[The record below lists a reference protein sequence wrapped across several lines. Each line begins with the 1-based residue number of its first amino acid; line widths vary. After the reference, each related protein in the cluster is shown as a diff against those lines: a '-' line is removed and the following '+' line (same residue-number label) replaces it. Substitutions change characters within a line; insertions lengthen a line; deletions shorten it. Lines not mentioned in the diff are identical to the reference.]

1 MDTKTY
7 RYFDIILGIFVAVL
21 IISNI
26 TSSAKIVDWG
36 FSVFGIRMAFDS
48 GTILFPITYIF
59 GDILTEVYGYKRSRR
74 VIWTGFFSLGLAAF
88 VFWLVSIMPGE
99 STWQGYAGDNAYQ
112 AILGGMSSGGIVIA
126 SLTAYWMGEF
136 SNSFILAKMKLLT
149 SGRWLWTRTIGS
161 TLVGELVDTM
171 VFVAVASA
179 FQVFPWSLFVTL
191 TITNY
196 IFKVGVEVVMTPL
209 TYAVVRALKRAEHED
224 FYDRE
229 TNFSPFAIS

>member
-1 MDTKTY
+1 MVTETIVNEVNIDVRPRVAY
-7 RYFDIILGIFVAVL
+7 RNNGVQ
-21 IISNI
+21 NI
-26 TSSAKIVDWG
+26 RLYS
-36 FSVFGIRMAFDS
+36 
-48 GTILFPITYIF
+48 
-59 GDILTEVYGYKRSRR
+59 DILLEEWEREIDTAKS
-74 VIWTGFFSLGLAAF
+74 
-88 VFWLVSIMPGE
+88 
-99 STWQGYAGDNAYQ
+99 N
-112 AILGGMSSGGIVIA
+112 GGIVIA